1 MNMSLYAVIS
11 TVKQNGA
18 KMRRVYKEMIECTL
32 FLSCLPHSE
41 SSFRALEYIHKQGYE
56 VRMIALETLY
66 KFWWKNFSN
75 FNGVSVA

>member
-1 MNMSLYAVIS
+1 
-11 TVKQNGA
+11 
-18 KMRRVYKEMIECTL
+18 MRRVYKEMIECTL

-66 KFWWKNFSN
+66 KF
-75 FNGVSVA
+75 